1 MDAET
6 HIVGMES
13 LVLVRAGGAA
23 RAWRGRGAAPRPPA
37 REYHRRA
44 RMPACACGPR
54 ALPCAPRSFVENR
67 EISRRARTRV
77 FINGIPHALF
87 AAGYNFLH
95 DFQHLRRTEH

>member
-1 MDAET
+1 MVGGT

-44 RMPACACGPR
+44 RMPAVPAGR
-54 ALPCAPRSFVENR
+54 ASTALR
-67 EISRRARTRV
+67 SRRARRS
-77 FINGIPHALF
+77 PAAPAL
-87 AAGYNFLH
+87 AYL
-95 DFQHLRRTEH
+95 